1 MMRLTKTLRTR
12 IFEPTARKWRAL
24 DGLWRSWKSAL
35 GLKRDYAHL
44 REHTDLP
51 SYYCREMFWKVKEGA
66 DAPVGVPK
74 DALKL
79 LPGGAFAPWF
89 VSVPTPD
96 NRVCLPLR
104 MSTGHSA
111 LLADCEVCDSQLV
124 MHKKEYYLHIVV
136 ARDAPVP
143 VVPSHAP
150 VLAVDLGERVIA
162 TSVALVDGTIS
173 SPGFHGREV
182 RSIRRHYAWLRKR
195 LGRRKLLRVIKRVGR
210 TEHRKVDARLHV
222 IAASLVER
230 AREMGAVIAIGDL
243 SGIRKG
249 SRGRR
254 MNRIVNA
261 MPFNRLST
269 FIGYKAAWAG
279 VPVIKVDEAYSSRE
293 CRVCH
298 QDGRRPSQGRF
309 VCPSCGEY
317 NADLNGAVNIGSR
330 ALAYMAI
337 AGAPGTEPSRGTSS
351 PQARRDIGCHVKQVP
366 FIYIL

>member
-1 MMRLTKTLRTR
+1 MPYILKMKLVKTITAK
-12 IFEPTARKWRAL
+12 IYNPTARKRRAL
-24 DGLWRSWKSAL
+24 DALWRSWKDAL
-35 GLKRDYAHL
+35 ILKRDYTYL
-44 REHTDLP
+44 RERTDLH
-51 SYYCREMFWKVKEGA
+51 SHYCREMSWKVKKGF

-74 DALKL
+74 STLKL
-79 LPGGAFAPWF
+79 TPGRIYAPWF
-89 VSVPTPD
+89 ASLPTPD
-96 NRVCLPLR
+96 GRVRLPLR
-104 MSTGHSA
+104 MSRGHSK
-111 LLADCEVCDSQLV
+111 LLAECEVCDSQLI
-124 MHKKEYYLHIVV
+124 KRGKEYYLHIVV
-136 ARDAPVP
+136 SKDVPVP
-143 VVPSHAP
+143 AVPSHAP
-150 VLAVDLGERVIA
+150 VLAVDPGERVIA
-162 TSVALVDGTIS
+162 TSVTLVDGTIS

-222 IAASLVER
+222 IAASLVEQ
-230 AREMGAVIAIGDL
+230 AREIGAVIAVGDL
-243 SGIRKG
+243 TGIRKS

-269 FIGYKAAWAG
+269 FIEYKAAWAG

-293 CRVCH
+293 CRICK

-309 VCPSCGEY
+309 VCQSCGEY

-337 AGAPGTEPSRGTSS
+337 AGVPGIAPLRGTSS
-351 PQARRDIGCHVKQVP
+351 PQVQCDVKSC
-366 FIYIL
+366 

>member
-1 MMRLTKTLRTR
+1 MPYIHKMKLVKTITAKV
-12 IFEPTARKWRAL
+12 FNPTARKQRAL
-24 DGLWRSWKSAL
+24 EVLWRSWKDAL
-35 GLKRDYAHL
+35 GLKRDYAFL
-44 REHTDLP
+44 RENTDLP
-51 SYYCREMFWKVKEGA
+51 SYYCRELFWKIKEGA
-66 DAPVGVPK
+66 NAPVGVPK

-79 LPGGAFAPWF
+79 KPGGTFAPWF
-89 VSVPTPD
+89 ASIPTPD
-96 NRVCLPLR
+96 GRVRLPLR
-104 MSTGHSA
+104 MSRGHSR
-111 LLADCEVCDSQLV
+111 LLAECEICDSQLI
-124 MHKKEYYLHIVV
+124 KRGKEYHLHIVV
-136 ARDAPVP
+136 AKDAPLP
-143 VVPSHAP
+143 TIPSHAP
-150 VLAVDLGERVIA
+150 VLAVDIGERVIA
-162 TSVALVDGTIS
+162 TSVMLVEGTIT

-195 LGRRKLLRVIKRVGR
+195 LGRRKLLRVIKRVGH

-222 IAASLVER
+222 IAATLVEQ
-230 AREMGAVIAIGDL
+230 AREMGAVIAMGDL

-269 FIGYKAAWAG
+269 FIEYKAAWAG

-293 CRVCH
+293 CRICH

-337 AGAPGTEPSRGTSS
+337 AGAPGIAPLRGTSS
-351 PQARRDIGCHVKQVP
+351 PQVQCDMMSC
-366 FIYIL
+366 